1 MCCNINIKYH
11 EHRDGV
17 ALSAVRQCHLTCA
30 IPSSQPLMTSC
41 RPILNLKGLF
51 LSREESNFFPFCSIP
66 GREITRTLNSMI
78 FLGSGRC
85 LKVLVYACI
94 LLYMSTT
101 VFTSVLVE
109 SFEHKTRPT
118 QLYFPHRSIPFQS
131 FKNFSPQNKLKQ
143 NRALFC
149 MRSGNPSPLLQEI
162 LSSMPRNHSI
172 PNSNIKGFGK
182 GGF

>member
-131 FKNFSPQNKLKQ
+131 FKLFPSKQ
-143 NRALFC
+143 TKTKQSTVLHEVRKSFTSAA
-149 MRSGNPSPLLQEI
+149 
-162 LSSMPRNHSI
+162 RNTVLNASE
-172 PNSNIKGFGK
+172 S
-182 GGF
+182 